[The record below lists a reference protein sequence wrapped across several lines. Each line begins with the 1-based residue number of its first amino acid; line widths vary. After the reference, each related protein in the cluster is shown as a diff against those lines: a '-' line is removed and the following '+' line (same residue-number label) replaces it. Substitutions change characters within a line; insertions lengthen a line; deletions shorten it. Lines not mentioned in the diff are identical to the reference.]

1 MIQILQH
8 VGTICEALFSI
19 YVLSEFIYNNV
30 NVQSVTIPLAA
41 CIWAHYLKKAL
52 AQPMKNIF
60 YTRTL
65 EFKDTC

>member
-1 MIQILQH
+1 MIHILQH
-8 VGTICEALFSI
+8 VGTICEALLSI
-19 YVLSEFIYNNV
+19 YVLSEFIYNV